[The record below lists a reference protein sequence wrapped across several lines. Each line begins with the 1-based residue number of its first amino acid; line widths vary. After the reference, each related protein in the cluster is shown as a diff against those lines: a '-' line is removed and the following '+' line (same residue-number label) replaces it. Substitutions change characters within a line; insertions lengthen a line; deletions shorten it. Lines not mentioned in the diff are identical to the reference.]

1 MLVLWMRLNNERSTR
16 VGLFFLA
23 TALSVGCA
31 DTPPAPIETRQGV
44 ALDRGG
50 ESVKPEVVVPHDY
63 RAPLDY
69 GEPYKVEEGDTL
81 YSIAFRLGADYRL
94 LAQANNI
101 VPPYLI
107 YPGQTLST
115 VDSVAGSV
123 SADSVGAGRSL
134 PSAATPE
141 VAAGP
146 DAGAGVK
153 TTADVSYQSE
163 AKPGSPLKTEPK
175 PSSKPK
181 SQAVAGGQQQGAT
194 APKVGSGLT
203 SASANSVPNAPA
215 PKAQASVAKTKPP
228 APKAQAS
235 TARAPEP
242 TLGPVTRWLWPGKG
256 PVERAYSAVLHKGI
270 DVTGQRGDPVYATA
284 AGVVVYAGT
293 GVKGYG
299 VLLIVKHNEQFL
311 SAYGHNDV
319 MLVAEGASIRA
330 GQQIARMGSSGTDT
344 VKLHFEI
351 RRQGQPV
358 DPLRLLPRR

>member
-1 MLVLWMRLNNERSTR
+1 MRLKNLRMPW
-16 VGLFFLA
+16 VGLLLL
-23 TALSVGCA
+23 TPALLVGCA
-31 DTPPAPIETRQGV
+31 DNPPAPIETRQGV
-44 ALDRGG
+44 ALNSNRGA
-50 ESVKPEVVVPHDY
+50 VKPEVVVPHDY

-69 GEPYKVEEGDTL
+69 GEPYKVEQGDTL

-94 LAQANNI
+94 LAQVNNI
-101 VPPYLI
+101 APPYLI

-115 VDSVAGSV
+115 IDSVAGSV
-123 SADSVGAGRSL
+123 SDGSVGVGVSH
-134 PSAATPE
+134 PPVTTATPE
-141 VAAGP
+141 VATGP
-146 DAGAGVK
+146 ATGAGVK
-153 TTADVSYQSE
+153 TIAEVSPKQAD
-163 AKPGSPLKTEPK
+163 KPGSQPK
-175 PSSKPK
+175 AASDPT
-181 SQAVAGGQQQGAT
+181 AAGA
-194 APKVGSGLT
+194 K
-203 SASANSVPNAPA
+203 SVPKAPV
-215 PKAQASVAKTKPP
+215 PKAPVPKITPP
-228 APKAQAS
+228 APQTQA
-235 TARAPEP
+235 AAIPVQEP
-242 TLGPVTRWLWPGKG
+242 KLGPVTRWLWPGKG

-270 DVTGQRGDPVYATA
+270 DITGQRGDPVYATA

-351 RRQGQPV
+351 RRKGQPV